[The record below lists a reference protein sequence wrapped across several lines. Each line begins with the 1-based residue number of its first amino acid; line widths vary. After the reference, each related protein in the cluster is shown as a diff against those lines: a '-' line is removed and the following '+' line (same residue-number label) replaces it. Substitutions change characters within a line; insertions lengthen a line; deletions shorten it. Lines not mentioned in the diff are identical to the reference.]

1 MSSSIVIST
10 GAPQGCVLSPTLYSI
25 FTHDCITS
33 NESDNLVV
41 KFADDTTDSGFILDD
56 DETKYREQVCELE
69 DWFDHNNL
77 ILNVPKTK
85 EMIIDFRKKVI
96 SPPPP
101 LIIKGE
107 TVEQVS
113 SFKLLGTTLN
123 NTITWGTHIQEI
135 LKKSRQRLY
144 FLRKLRSFGVKNEI
158 LQTFYCAI
166 LEQVLTQSITNWFDR
181 ATQSDLVKLN
191 SVVKNSEKIVGT
203 SLLPLEFIY
212 HQRMEG
218 RVDKIL
224 KDKNHPAQ
232 KYFEYLPHGTRFRA
246 FFGNRRFVDSFFPS
260 AVKHFNSIHS
270 RSS

>member
-1 MSSSIVIST
+1 M
-10 GAPQGCVLSPTLYSI
+10 
-25 FTHDCITS
+25 
-33 NESDNLVV
+33 
-41 KFADDTTDSGFILDD
+41 
-56 DETKYREQVCELE
+56 CELE

-77 ILNVPKTK
+77 ILYVPKTK